1 MASFRGLFSG
11 AVLDGPFSTF
21 LGASFSMG
29 LIKYLNVEIFFHN
42 NVDKIISSYI

>member
-1 MASFRGLFSG
+1 MVLFSV
-11 AVLDGPFSTF
+11 AVLGISFSTF
-21 LGASFSMG
+21 ILDGSFMG

>member
-1 MASFRGLFSG
+1 MGLFSG

-21 LGASFSMG
+21 LGASFRG

>member
-1 MASFRGLFSG
+1 MASFSIFLDVSFS
-11 AVLDGPFSTF
+11 VVV
-21 LGASFSMG
+21 LGASFRC

>member
-1 MASFRGLFSG
+1 M
-11 AVLDGPFSTF
+11 AVLDGSFSMF
-21 LGASFSMG
+21 LDGPFSMG